1 MYLLKGFELRKIAR
15 SARSRSME
23 SQAAAG
29 LMRTG
34 GVEVSRVDLRGLE
47 GAGPRT
53 NKRSIE
59 NVIASLDKSSF
70 TAMQAIEPGQIRVN
84 IYILLKLW
92 AFINPSKKQLRAC
105 KFGNENP
112 YILNLLQIAD
122 LLTCTMFV

>member
-70 TAMQAIEPGQIRVN
+70 TAMQAIEPGSRVFLFLVTGALHSRHFC
-84 IYILLKLW
+84 IV
-92 AFINPSKKQLRAC
+92 
-105 KFGNENP
+105 
-112 YILNLLQIAD
+112 
-122 LLTCTMFV
+122 CTLYN

>member
-23 SQAAAG
+23 SQAAG

-105 KFGNENP
+105 KFGNEKP
-112 YILNLLQIAD
+112 YILTLLQIAD